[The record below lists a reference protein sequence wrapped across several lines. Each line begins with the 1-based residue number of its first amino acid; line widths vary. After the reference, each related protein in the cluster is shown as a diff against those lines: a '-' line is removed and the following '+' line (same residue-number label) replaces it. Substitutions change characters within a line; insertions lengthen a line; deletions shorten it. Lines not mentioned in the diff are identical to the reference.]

1 MQTLLCLHT
10 NVPQSLAE
18 HTIFLIGVSM
28 KQAFTILSGI
38 LAAVLLLWLLR
49 YTLPLFAP
57 FLPALAAAAIIEPAV
72 QGMCRRGV
80 RRNIA
85 SALVTTVAL
94 GLCFGVVLLCAV
106 GSSGLVSAYAGKVPD
121 LLVVITDTTQQLRHA
136 LDTVM
141 ASMPRETAAQLSVM
155 VDGFA
160 EQLSALPTR
169 LSRQALE
176 GMTAVAKAS
185 PDGLLFLCT
194 AVIGVYFF
202 SLYYRDMGAFFRR
215 QLSEPMARRLHMVG
229 TVLREAL
236 GGYLKVQCILSGV
249 TFLIL
254 LAAFAMMDI
263 PDSLPAAAGIAVI
276 DALPILGAGA
286 VLLPWALI
294 ALLLGRPSRA
304 IALLAIYGVLLVVH
318 NVLQAKLMGSRL
330 GLHPAAALVS
340 LYAGWQ
346 LAGLWGMIGLPMVCV
361 VLSSLNS
368 SGVIKLYR

>member
-1 MQTLLCLHT
+1 
-10 NVPQSLAE
+10 
-18 HTIFLIGVSM
+18 M

-85 SALVTTVAL
+85 SALVTTAAL

-121 LLVVITDTTQQLRHA
+121 LLAVVTDTTQQLRHA